1 MPWATLIRLVAR
13 LAAGLFLWRLA
24 TRRRRAYAGGQGTPG
39 APPRARHIDPQAAM
53 MAVRTSVSLSWRALL
68 TGVCVAAAA
77 VLGVAGVTIVV
88 LTPRWLGAIL
98 LAVGV
103 AAAVAAWFEGRLLF
117 VALRDRSRRRR
128 DERLRKAATPSTTSG
143 S

>member
-1 MPWATLIRLVAR
+1 MPWAILIRLVAR

-24 TRRRRAYAGGQGTPG
+24 TRRRRAYAGGQGVPG
-39 APPRARHIDPQAAM
+39 ATPAHHIDPQAAM
-53 MAVRTSVSLSWRALL
+53 LAVRTSLSLGWRALI
-68 TGVCVAAAA
+68 TGICVAAAA

-98 LAVGV
+98 LAAGL

-117 VALRDRSRRRR
+117 V
-128 DERLRKAATPSTTSG
+128 
-143 S
+143 

>member
-1 MPWATLIRLVAR
+1 MPWAILIRLLAR
-13 LAAGLFLWRLA
+13 LAAGLIFWRLA
-24 TRRRRAYAGGQGTPG
+24 TRGRRAYAGGQGTPG
-39 APPRARHIDPQAAM
+39 ATPQARHIDPQAAM

-117 VALRDRSRRRR
+117 VALRERSRRRR
-128 DERLRKAATPSTTSG
+128 DERLRKAATPSTTSR

>member
-1 MPWATLIRLVAR
+1 
-13 LAAGLFLWRLA
+13 
-24 TRRRRAYAGGQGTPG
+24 
-39 APPRARHIDPQAAM
+39 M

-68 TGVCVAAAA
+68 TGACLAAAA
-77 VLGVAGVTIVV
+77 VLGVAGTTIVV

-117 VALRDRSRRRR
+117 VALRERSRRRR